1 MALAFL
7 AVGRQRVAVS
17 VAFTAYGAVMG
28 SWVPRLPAIKEHL
41 GLSDGQVGFA
51 LLAVAV
57 GAIIGAA
64 GARFALNHGA
74 RFWVRTGTVVL
85 CVTLLG
91 PAVAGQFL
99 VLLAAM
105 TLLGAASGFIDVIEN
120 AQAADLE
127 RQAKRPLINGFH
139 AFWSLGA
146 LLGSVVAAV
155 AAHAG
160 VAPTIQFAFA
170 AVLLTVVSAPF
181 LRQLPDTHGGIRDP
195 VAGDATRW
203 RLGAAVGA
211 LAAIAFCGILVEGG
225 GGDWSAVYLRDIA
238 HADPGLAASGYA
250 GFALAMT
257 LVRFGADRLTARTSP
272 ELVAALGG
280 LLAAAGLAV
289 AIALPVVPG
298 ALIGFTLVGAGVAV
312 VIPLAFSAG
321 ANLGRSATALSL
333 VAASAYAGSIAGPFL
348 IGNVADRL
356 GLRAALAIPLIAALV
371 IVALA
376 RSLRRVIAP
385 VALDEVG
392 LN

>member
-1 MALAFL
+1 
-7 AVGRQRVAVS
+7 
-17 VAFTAYGAVMG
+17 
-28 SWVPRLPAIKEHL
+28 
-41 GLSDGQVGFA
+41 
-51 LLAVAV
+51 
-57 GAIIGAA
+57 
-64 GARFALNHGA
+64 
-74 RFWVRTGTVVL
+74 
-85 CVTLLG
+85 
-91 PAVAGQFL
+91 
-99 VLLAAM
+99 M
-105 TLLGAASGFIDVIEN
+105 TLLGATAGFLDVIEN

-146 LLGSVVAAV
+146 LVGSVVAAL

-160 VAPTIQFAFA
+160 VAPTIQFLFA
-170 AVLLTVVSAPF
+170 AVVLATASAPF
-181 LRQLPDTHGGIRDP
+181 LRRLPDTRGGIRDP
-195 VAGDATRW
+195 AAGDATRW

-225 GGDWSAVYLRDIA
+225 GGDWSAVYLREIA
-238 HADPGLAASGYA
+238 RADPGLAASGYA

-289 AIALPVVPG
+289 AIALPVVLG
-298 ALIGFTLVGAGVAV
+298 AVIGFTLVGAGVAV

-333 VAASAYAGSIAGPFL
+333 IASSAYAGSIAGPFL

-371 IVALA
+371 IIVLA
-376 RSLRRVIAP
+376 RSVRRVTAP
-385 VALDEVG
+385 TALERSA
-392 LN
+392 

>member
-1 MALAFL
+1 
-7 AVGRQRVAVS
+7 
-17 VAFTAYGAVMG
+17 MG

-41 GLSDGQVGFA
+41 GLSDGQVGLA
-51 LLAVAV
+51 LVVVAA
-57 GAIIGAA
+57 GAIVGAA
-64 GARFALNHGA
+64 GARFALNRGA
-74 RFWVRTGTVVL
+74 RIWVRAGTVVL

-91 PAVAGQFL
+91 PAAAGQFV

-105 TLLGAASGFIDVIEN
+105 AVLGVASGFLDVIEN
-120 AQAADLE
+120 AQAAELE
-127 RQAKRPLINGFH
+127 RLAHRPLINGFH
-139 AFWSLGA
+139 GFWSLGA
-146 LLGSVVAAV
+146 MLGSVGAAL
-155 AAHAG
+155 AAYAG
-160 VAPTIQFAFA
+160 LAPTIQFAFA
-170 AVLLTVVSAPF
+170 AVVLSAASAPF
-181 LRQLPDTHGGIRDP
+181 LRDLPDTRGGVRDA
-195 VAGDATRW
+195 VRGDAIRW

-225 GGDWSAVYLRDIA
+225 GGDWSAVYLREIA

-280 LLAAAGLAV
+280 LMAAAGLGI
-289 AIALPVVPG
+289 AIGVPVVAG
-298 ALIGFTLVGAGVAV
+298 AAIGFTIVGAGVAV

-356 GLRAALAIPLIAALV
+356 GLRAALAIPLIAALA
-371 IVALA
+371 IAALA
-376 RSLRRVIAP
+376 RSLRRVTAP
-385 VALDEVG
+385 VV
-392 LN
+392 LNEA

>member
-1 MALAFL
+1 MALALL

-17 VAFTAYGAVMG
+17 VALLAYGAVMG

-41 GLSDGQVGFA
+41 GLSDGQVGSA
-51 LLAVAV
+51 LLAAAV
-57 GAIIGAA
+57 GAIIGAG

-74 RFWVRTGTVVL
+74 RTWVRSGTVVL
-85 CVTLLG
+85 CTTLLG
-91 PAVAGQFL
+91 PAVAGQFV
-99 VLLAAM
+99 VLLASM
-105 TLLGAASGFIDVIEN
+105 TLLGAAAGFLDVIEN
-120 AQAADLE
+120 AQATELE

-146 LLGSVVAAV
+146 MLGSAVAAL

-160 VAPTIQFAFA
+160 VAPTTQFAFA
-170 AVLLTVVSAPF
+170 AIVLTAASAPF
-181 LRQLPDTHGGIRDP
+181 LRYLPDTRGGIREP
-195 VAGDATRW
+195 VAGDAVRW

-211 LAAIAFCGILVEGG
+211 LAAIAFCAIVVEGG
-225 GGDWSAVYLRDIA
+225 GGDWSAVYLRDVT

-257 LVRFGADRLTARTSP
+257 LVRFGADRLTARSSP

-280 LLAAAGLAV
+280 LLAAAGLAIAV
-289 AIALPVVPG
+289 ALPVPVG
-298 ALIGFTLVGAGVAV
+298 ALIGFTMVGAGIAV

-333 VAASAYAGSIAGPFL
+333 VAASAYAGSIAGPLL
-348 IGNVADRL
+348 IGNTADRL
-356 GLRAALAIPLIAALV
+356 GLRTALGIPIVAALV

-376 RSLRRVIAP
+376 RSLRRVTAP
-385 VALDEVG
+385 VHWTRSD
-392 LN
+392 